1 MQVLTIITLTISL
14 AAIIVSVAAL
24 ITTLKRR

>member
-14 AAIIVSVAAL
+14 AAIMISVAAL
-24 ITTLKRR
+24 ITILKRR

>member
-24 ITTLKRR
+24 ITILKRR